1 MESTIHWIDHYS
13 LDDSIDCDSTHP
25 MGRDLS
31 AGEHQ
36 ATFEQLGPVSVKVVS
51 STKSR
56 RYSDVAAFFVDFPG
70 YLGKCLSTVMQVEWA
85 EVFVEEYYS

>member
-1 MESTIHWIDHYS
+1 
-13 LDDSIDCDSTHP
+13 
-25 MGRDLS
+25 MGGDLS

-36 ATFEQLGPVSVKVVS
+36 PTFEQLGPVSVKVVS

-56 RYSDVAAFFVDFPG
+56 RDSDVAAIFVDFPWC
-70 YLGKCLSTVMQVEWA
+70 LGKCLSTVMQVEWA

>member
-13 LDDSIDCDSTHP
+13 LDDSIDYDSTHP

-31 AGEHQ
+31 AGEYQ
-36 ATFEQLGPVSVKVVS
+36 PIFEQLGPVSVKVVS

-56 RYSDVAAFFVDFPG
+56 RHSDVAAFFVDFP
-70 YLGKCLSTVMQVEWA
+70 
-85 EVFVEEYYS
+85 